1 MGVDGVATQ
10 SATGVDG
17 NTYTKA
23 VSSDQLTNA
32 DFLKLMLQE
41 MKQQDPTKPMDTDKL
56 MDSQLKMS
64 TIQSNMD
71 MSKSLAALQQSYA
84 ASSLAT
90 ASNMIGHIV
99 EDGSTDDKGVSKSYK
114 VETIENKDGKLYAN
128 ARQVTGMKDALADS
142 QSKQLVLYDADGYI
156 YDGDKKT
163 NYRVA
168 LDPNKRFTYNDDKT
182 LKIVDT
188 NNNVVT
194 DQAIT
199 SKYVYGGS
207 SALYADNTTNMPLS
221 NIQEVR

>member
-1 MGVDGVATQ
+1 MAVDSVITQ
-10 SATGVDG
+10 SAKGVDG
-17 NTYTKA
+17 NTYTTA
-23 VSSDQLTNA
+23 VSNDQLTNA

-41 MKQQDPTKPMDTDKL
+41 MKQQDPTKPMDSDKL
-56 MDSQLKMS
+56 MESQLKMS

-90 ASNMIGHIV
+90 ASNMIGHVV
-99 EDGSTDDKGVSKSYK
+99 EDGSTDDKGSVKSFK

-128 ARQVTGMKDALADS
+128 ARQITGMKDGLADS
-142 QSKQLVLYDADGYI
+142 QTKQLVMYDADGYI
-156 YDGDKKT
+156 YDGDTKT

-168 LDPNKRFTYNDDKT
+168 LDADKRFVYNDDKT
-182 LKIVDT
+182 LKILDS

-194 DQAIT
+194 NKAIT

>member
-1 MGVDGVATQ
+1 MAVDSVITQ
-10 SATGVDG
+10 SAKGVDG
-17 NTYTKA
+17 NTYTTA
-23 VSSDQLTNA
+23 VSNDQLTNA

-41 MKQQDPTKPMDTDKL
+41 MKQQDPTKPMDSDKL
-56 MDSQLKMS
+56 MESQLKMS

-90 ASNMIGHIV
+90 ASNMIGHVV
-99 EDGSTDDKGVSKSYK
+99 EDGSTDDKGSVKSFK

-128 ARQVTGMKDALADS
+128 ARQITGMKDGLADS
-142 QSKQLVLYDADGYI
+142 QTKQLVMYDADGYI
-156 YDGDKKT
+156 YDGDTKT

-168 LDPNKRFTYNDDKT
+168 LDANKRFVYNDDKT
-182 LKIVDT
+182 LKILDS

-194 DQAIT
+194 NKAIT